1 MRHTP
6 QHAWSYTPYGY
17 KANRDCKVGF
27 NGEFQDPA
35 TGLYPLGN
43 GHRMY
48 NPTLMRFCSRD
59 DLSPF
64 SEGGLNSYTY
74 CLGDPVNLSDPTGRA
89 GLFSRIKK
97 NVTNTWDLAGNSLF
111 PQRSQSEQG
120 FHGGRALIKDYTS
133 KHSSSTPF
141 IEKLGTVNSNLASHG
156 DASLTSEHAKAYIDI
171 AERTRSGSISN
182 TSAHVLAS
190 REWMKEQGAPRIVG
204 TSFNL
209 LAALAAG
216 AEDQALLKTGK
227 SLGHT
232 QQVIRTETTNIQTK
246 KSPPV

>member
-17 KANRDCKVGF
+17 NANRDSKVGF
-27 NGEFQDPA
+27 NGEFQDPV
-35 TGLYPLGN
+35 TGLHPLGN

-64 SEGGLNSYTY
+64 SKGGLNSYTY

-89 GLFSRIKK
+89 GVFSRIKK
-97 NVTNTWDLAGNSLF
+97 TLTSTWDLAGKSMF
-111 PQRSQSEQG
+111 PRRSQPDPELM
-120 FHGGRALIKDYTS
+120 GGRSVINDYAR
-133 KHSSSTPF
+133 KLSSSTPF
-141 IEKLGTVNSNLASHG
+141 IEKLDTVNHNLASHG
-156 DASLTSEHAKAYIDI
+156 DVSLTSEHAQIYVDI

-182 TSAHVLAS
+182 TTAHLQAS
-190 REWMKEQGAPRIVG
+190 REWMKADGAPQIAG
-204 TSFNL
+204 SGLNL
-209 LAALAAG
+209 LAALGAG
-216 AEDQALLKTGK
+216 AEDHALLKTGR
-227 SLGHT
+227 SLAYT
-232 QQVIRTETTNIQTK
+232 QQRIRTETSNTQTK